1 METTEKKSANVIK
14 GPWPEKEENNSLSAG
29 EITKEV
35 SKVVAAQEFVNAL
48 TQDIIV
54 QAIHNLKTQGINID
68 DKNFVYEMSLI
79 IEIMKGSIYRSIGF
93 SYPTQMISGLLK
105 ELSIE
110 KEALLSFT
118 GGKLNQE
125 QVEELLLYL
134 ETVENQH
141 LIDGDDD
148 DDDNDDPDLS

>member
-1 METTEKKSANVIK
+1 MIEKTNENVIK

-35 SKVVAAQEFVNAL
+35 SKVVAAQEFVNGL
-48 TQDIIV
+48 TQDTIV

-118 GGKLNQE
+118 GWRLNQE
-125 QVEELLLYL
+125 QVKELLLYL

-141 LIDGDDD
+141 LIDDDNNNN
-148 DDDNDDPDLS
+148 DDNDDPDLA